1 MRQSVSE
8 TLVFANSRT
17 FSAVMN
23 IFDMVSISSEPA
35 DPFCRYC
42 YHARATG
49 CGLIDFVA
57 LRPWKTGN
65 SFFFEDS
72 PWAEVDGSKIEM
84 AVGSRIDL
92 GWML

>member
-35 DPFCRYC
+35 DLFCRYC
-42 YHARATG
+42 
-49 CGLIDFVA
+49 
-57 LRPWKTGN
+57 
-65 SFFFEDS
+65 
-72 PWAEVDGSKIEM
+72 
-84 AVGSRIDL
+84 
-92 GWML
+92 